1 MEDIY
6 RNGNY
11 RRKSSHRSKHSAK
24 TVSYRPQY
32 NSNNRNNKNRK
43 RRKKAKRMEEPK
55 LNKKKVF
62 MVIAIPILIIMFI
75 NNKKGKNI
83 EVSGKGTDIKESQS
97 TTETNNINMP
107 TQTTNTSTNSTQTTN
122 KVEITDWKLR
132 LANYDNLLPEDFEV
146 ELANID
152 NSKDPK
158 QFDAR
163 AVKYLKDMIN
173 AMKKDGNTKIW
184 CQSTFRSVKRQKE
197 LYDASVQ
204 KYLKQGKTQEEA
216 DIPEKE
222 KESQQELQKQI
233 TIATQDKKVESPK
246 QAEQSK
252 VTQVITKQKTEI
264 NEQLKQDIKTETQIQ
279 EQTKFET
286 KVEEKQSETPK
297 CTDTNHG
304 VGVGNSNKWFNSYNE
319 AVSYYDNL
327 ILSYSNKV
335 HNGEII
341 FEEYNKQCPCGYEI
355 WSCQYC
361 GKWTL
366 NYYMR

>member
-75 NNKKGKNI
+75 NNKKDKNI

-97 TTETNNINMP
+97 TTETNNTNNINMP

-204 KYLKQGKTQEEA
+204 KYLKQGKKQEEA
-216 DIPEKE
+216 DKLTLEYINKPGGSDHNLGLAVDFNYVDNSFAKTSEYKWLLKNAENYGFILRYPEDKE
-222 KESQQELQKQI
+222 DKTKIAYESWHWRYVGEENAKRMNEL
-233 TIATQDKKVESPK
+233 
-246 QAEQSK
+246 
-252 VTQVITKQKTEI
+252 
-264 NEQLKQDIKTETQIQ
+264 NMCL
-279 EQTKFET
+279 
-286 KVEEKQSETPK
+286 
-297 CTDTNHG
+297 
-304 VGVGNSNKWFNSYNE
+304 
-319 AVSYYDNL
+319 
-327 ILSYSNKV
+327 
-335 HNGEII
+335 
-341 FEEYNKQCPCGYEI
+341 EEYVEYLQNGNK
-355 WSCQYC
+355 
-361 GKWTL
+361 
-366 NYYMR
+366 

>member
-1 MEDIY
+1 M
-6 RNGNY
+6 
-11 RRKSSHRSKHSAK
+11 KS
-24 TVSYRPQY
+24 
-32 NSNNRNNKNRK
+32 
-43 RRKKAKRMEEPK
+43 KKI
-55 LNKKKVF
+55 LVLIF
-62 MVIAIPILIIMFI
+62 IALIVALFASILIIKLKQTNKIDMVSEKEIVNEI
-75 NNKKGKNI
+75 NN
-83 EVSGKGTDIKESQS
+83 
-97 TTETNNINMP
+97 TEE
-107 TQTTNTSTNSTQTTN
+107 
-122 KVEITDWKLR
+122 EITEE
-132 LANYDNLLPEDFEV
+132 NIVV
-146 ELANID
+146 E
-152 NSKDPK
+152 SKIEE
-158 QFDAR
+158 Q
-163 AVKYLKDMIN
+163 
-173 AMKKDGNTKIW
+173 
-184 CQSTFRSVKRQKE
+184 
-197 LYDASVQ
+197 
-204 KYLKQGKTQEEA
+204 KTQEEA

-264 NEQLKQDIKTETQIQ
+264 NEKLKQDIKTETQIQ

>member
-122 KVEITDWKLR
+122 KVEI
-132 LANYDNLLPEDFEV
+132 ANYDNLLPEDFEV

-216 DIPEKE
+216 DKLTLEYINKPGGSDHNLGLAVDFNYVDNSFAKTSEYKWLLKNAENYGFILRYPEDKE
-222 KESQQELQKQI
+222 DKTKIAYESWHWRYVGEENAKRMNELNMCLEEYVEYLQK
-233 TIATQDKKVESPK
+233 
-246 QAEQSK
+246 
-252 VTQVITKQKTEI
+252 
-264 NEQLKQDIKTETQIQ
+264 
-279 EQTKFET
+279 
-286 KVEEKQSETPK
+286 
-297 CTDTNHG
+297 
-304 VGVGNSNKWFNSYNE
+304 GNK
-319 AVSYYDNL
+319 
-327 ILSYSNKV
+327 
-335 HNGEII
+335 
-341 FEEYNKQCPCGYEI
+341 
-355 WSCQYC
+355 
-361 GKWTL
+361 
-366 NYYMR
+366 

>member
-11 RRKSSHRSKHSAK
+11 RRKSSHRSKHSVK

-97 TTETNNINMP
+97 TTETNNTNNINMP

-173 AMKKDGNTKIW
+173 SMKKAGNTNIW
-184 CQSTFRSVKRQKE
+184 CQSTYRSVKRQKE

-216 DIPEKE
+216 DKLTLEYINKPGGSDHNLGLAVDFNYVDNSFAKTSEYKWLLKNAENYGFILRYPEDKE
-222 KESQQELQKQI
+222 DKTKIAYESWHWRYVGEENAKRMNELNMCLEEYVEYLQK
-233 TIATQDKKVESPK
+233 
-246 QAEQSK
+246 
-252 VTQVITKQKTEI
+252 
-264 NEQLKQDIKTETQIQ
+264 
-279 EQTKFET
+279 
-286 KVEEKQSETPK
+286 
-297 CTDTNHG
+297 
-304 VGVGNSNKWFNSYNE
+304 GNK
-319 AVSYYDNL
+319 
-327 ILSYSNKV
+327 
-335 HNGEII
+335 
-341 FEEYNKQCPCGYEI
+341 
-355 WSCQYC
+355 
-361 GKWTL
+361 
-366 NYYMR
+366 

>member
-32 NSNNRNNKNRK
+32 NRNNKNRK
-43 RRKKAKRMEEPK
+43 RRKKAKRMEESK

-62 MVIAIPILIIMFI
+62 MVIVIPILIIMFI
-75 NNKKGKNI
+75 NNKKDKNI

-97 TTETNNINMP
+97 TTETNNTNNINMP

-122 KVEITDWKLR
+122 KVEITDWRLR

-146 ELANID
+146 ELTNID

-163 AVKYLKDMIN
+163 AVKYLRDMIN

-184 CQSTFRSVKRQKE
+184 CQSTYRSVKRQKE

-216 DIPEKE
+216 DKLTLEYINKPGGSDHNLGLAVDFNYVDNSFAKTSEYKWLLKNAENYGFILRYPEDKE
-222 KESQQELQKQI
+222 DKTKIAYESWHWRYVGEENAKRMNEL
-233 TIATQDKKVESPK
+233 
-246 QAEQSK
+246 
-252 VTQVITKQKTEI
+252 
-264 NEQLKQDIKTETQIQ
+264 NMCL
-279 EQTKFET
+279 
-286 KVEEKQSETPK
+286 
-297 CTDTNHG
+297 
-304 VGVGNSNKWFNSYNE
+304 
-319 AVSYYDNL
+319 
-327 ILSYSNKV
+327 
-335 HNGEII
+335 
-341 FEEYNKQCPCGYEI
+341 EEYVEYLQNGNK
-355 WSCQYC
+355 
-361 GKWTL
+361 
-366 NYYMR
+366 

>member
-62 MVIAIPILIIMFI
+62 MVIAIPILIIIFI
-75 NNKKGKNI
+75 NIKKAKNI

-97 TTETNNINMP
+97 TTETNNTNNINMP

-216 DIPEKE
+216 DKLTLEYINKPGGSDHNLGLAVDFNYVDNSFAKTSEYKWLLKNAENYGFILRYPEDKE
-222 KESQQELQKQI
+222 DKTKIAYESWHWRYVGEENAKRMNELNMCLEEYVEYLQK
-233 TIATQDKKVESPK
+233 E
-246 QAEQSK
+246 
-252 VTQVITKQKTEI
+252 
-264 NEQLKQDIKTETQIQ
+264 
-279 EQTKFET
+279 
-286 KVEEKQSETPK
+286 
-297 CTDTNHG
+297 
-304 VGVGNSNKWFNSYNE
+304 NK
-319 AVSYYDNL
+319 
-327 ILSYSNKV
+327 
-335 HNGEII
+335 
-341 FEEYNKQCPCGYEI
+341 
-355 WSCQYC
+355 
-361 GKWTL
+361 
-366 NYYMR
+366 

>member
-97 TTETNNINMP
+97 TTETNNTNNINMP

-216 DIPEKE
+216 DKLTLEYINKPGGSDHNLGLAVDFNYVDNSFAKTSEYKWLLKNAENYGFILRYPEDKE
-222 KESQQELQKQI
+222 DKTKIAYESWHWRYVGEENAKRMNEL
-233 TIATQDKKVESPK
+233 
-246 QAEQSK
+246 
-252 VTQVITKQKTEI
+252 
-264 NEQLKQDIKTETQIQ
+264 NMCL
-279 EQTKFET
+279 
-286 KVEEKQSETPK
+286 
-297 CTDTNHG
+297 
-304 VGVGNSNKWFNSYNE
+304 
-319 AVSYYDNL
+319 
-327 ILSYSNKV
+327 
-335 HNGEII
+335 
-341 FEEYNKQCPCGYEI
+341 EEYVEYLQNGNK
-355 WSCQYC
+355 
-361 GKWTL
+361 
-366 NYYMR
+366 